1 MQDFDTFLSF
11 AGLVQECKMETPVLM
26 DETIHVTKT
35 PDDVRVVVVHKIIDK
50 ITRKEKVTRVTLEIN
65 QIALTEIKQY
75 ANPPE
80 GVHECIMATLVLLGD
95 QPEDCK
101 VNLI

>member
-1 MQDFDTFLSF
+1 
-11 AGLVQECKMETPVLM
+11 M
-26 DETIHVTKT
+26 DETIHISKT
-35 PDDVRVVVVHKIIDK
+35 ADDIRVVVTHKIMDK
-50 ITRKEKVTRVTLEIN
+50 NTRKEKVTKVTLEIN

-75 ANPPE
+75 SNPPE

-101 VNLI
+101 VNTIFGVDK

>member
-1 MQDFDTFLSF
+1 MH
-11 AGLVQECKMETPVLM
+11 TPVLM
-26 DETIHVTKT
+26 DETINVSKT
-35 PDDVRVVVVHKIIDK
+35 ADDVRVVVTHKIMDK
-50 ITRKEKVTRVTLEIN
+50 NTRKEKVTKVTLEIN

-101 VNLI
+101 VKNICMFRVDK

>member
-1 MQDFDTFLSF
+1 MD
-11 AGLVQECKMETPVLM
+11 TPVLM
-26 DETIHVTKT
+26 DETIHVSKT
-35 PDDVRVVVVHKIIDK
+35 TDDVKVIVVHKIIDK
-50 ITRKEKVTRVTLEIN
+50 VTRKEKVTRLTLEIN

-101 VNLI
+101 VRIVPTYLVVRNLRSSVHINFK